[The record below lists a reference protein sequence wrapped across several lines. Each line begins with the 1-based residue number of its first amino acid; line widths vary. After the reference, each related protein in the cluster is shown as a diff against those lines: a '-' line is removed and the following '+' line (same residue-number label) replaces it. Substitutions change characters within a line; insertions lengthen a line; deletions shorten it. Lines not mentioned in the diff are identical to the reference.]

1 MNIFERMREFS
12 LTQRFI
18 AGGVVVT
25 VVISILSFNRIAKNK
40 EELSASE
47 AYAGLEQVLRR
58 EKMYYM
64 KETRFTSNLEE
75 LEMAFSE
82 ELQKDPI
89 RDEEGIGGINPNKNI
104 KRKFNYAFDTQN
116 HDWIRFKAKPRY
128 AEGTTFYG
136 TLYKD
141 GRIELKGRYTQRQLR

>member
-1 MNIFERMREFS
+1 MDIFERMREFS

-18 AGGVVVT
+18 AGGVVIT
-25 VVISILSFNRIAKNK
+25 VVISILSFNRIAKSK

-47 AYAGLEQVLRR
+47 AYSGLEQVLRR
-58 EKMYYM
+58 ERMYYL

-82 ELQKDPI
+82 EFQNDPLKD
-89 RDEEGIGGINPNKNI
+89 EAGIEDINPNKNI
-104 KRKFNYAFDTQN
+104 KRKFNYAFDTQSQ
-116 HDWIRFKAKPRY
+116 DWIRFKAKPRY
-128 AEGTTFYG
+128 GEGVTFYG

-141 GRIELKGRYTQRQLR
+141 GRMELKGRYIQRQLR

>member
-1 MNIFERMREFS
+1 MAS

-18 AGGVVVT
+18 AGGVVIT
-25 VVISILSFNRIAKNK
+25 VVISILSFNRIAKSK

-47 AYAGLEQVLRR
+47 AYSGLEQVLRR
-58 EKMYYM
+58 ERMYYL

-82 ELQKDPI
+82 EFQNDPV
-89 RDEEGIGGINPNKNI
+89 RARGEEVIGGNPNKNI

-116 HDWIRFKAKPRY
+116 QGWIRFKAKPRY
-128 AEGTTFYG
+128 AEGPTFYG

-141 GRIELKGRYTQRQLR
+141 GRMEFKGRYTQRQLR